1 MHPQSKWDST
11 RGARPPSI
19 VEAFSRCVDLYFDR
33 VALVHAAGEVTYS
46 ALARHAKII
55 AQRLRAAGIGR
66 GDIVGL
72 YVQRG
77 EESIA
82 AMLGVLSVGA
92 AYLPLDTS
100 YPPNLLRYICEDGA
114 PRAMLVGKAM
124 AAPAVPF
131 WRCQTLSAEFDSAPC
146 ISGNAAV
153 SVQPDD
159 LAYVMYTSGSTGRPK
174 GVMVPHRGVLRLVLD
189 CDYATL
195 SADEIILQL
204 APLSFDAS
212 TFEIWGALLNGGRLA
227 IMVEALPSL
236 DDIASA
242 ISRYGVTT
250 MWLTAGLFHLMVDHR
265 LEGLRPLRQLLAGG
279 DVLSP
284 VHVERVLAGLPHCRL
299 INGYGPTENTTFT
312 CCHQIAL
319 AECKPGPIPIGRP
332 IAGTYLRILDDALRP
347 VPVGKEGE
355 LCIGGE
361 GLALGYLNQPGLTA
375 ERFIQD
381 PRADRRGMRLYRSG
395 DRVCQHPDGA
405 LEFLGRRDR
414 QIKVNGKRVELDE
427 IEACLRHA
435 PRVVDAAAVAIST
448 PDGQRKVAAYIVP
461 DEGTEWTGFA
471 DMLRRYLRS
480 VLPDYMVPSFFTLM
494 ERLPLSATN
503 KVDRSQLPPPT
514 GEETD
519 RKVVAHGSYDE
530 VTAALVAIWQRVLER
545 DDVGLEEN
553 FFDLGGTSLQLTR
566 AHALI
571 RASLDSEITVLDMF
585 SFPNVRMLSKR
596 IADRRK
602 PSRAGLSIAD
612 RGRMQRVV
620 FERLQQQTASD
631 R

>member
-1 MHPQSKWDST
+1 MHSQTTRAST
-11 RGARPPSI
+11 CEVRPRSI
-19 VEAFSRCVDLYFDR
+19 VEAFLRCVDLYPDR
-33 VALVHAAGEVTYS
+33 VAVVLADGEVTYS
-46 ALARHAKII
+46 ALAVHAEVI
-55 AQRLRAAGIGR
+55 ASRLRATGIGR

-72 YVQRG
+72 YLQRG

-92 AYLPLDTS
+92 AYLPFDTS
-100 YPPNLLRYICEDGA
+100 YPPNLLRYICQDSA

-124 AAPAVPF
+124 AAPATPF
-131 WRCQTLSAEFDSAPC
+131 WSCPTLSAASDSARGVPE
-146 ISGNAAV
+146 SSSV

-174 GVMVPHRGVLRLVLD
+174 GVMVPHRGVLRLALD
-189 CDYATL
+189 CDYAAL
-195 SADEIILQL
+195 GEDEVILQL

-227 IMVEALPSL
+227 IMADAHPSL

-242 ISRYGVTT
+242 VSRHGVTT

-265 LEGLRPLRQLLAGG
+265 LDGLRPLRQLLAGG

-284 VHVERVLAGLPHCRL
+284 AHVARVLAALPQCRL

-319 AECKPGPIPIGRP
+319 ADCKPGPIPIGRA
-332 IAGTYLRILDDALRP
+332 IAGTYLRILDDALQP
-347 VPVGKEGE
+347 VPAGKEGE

-361 GLALGYLNQPGLTA
+361 GVALGYLNQPDLTA
-375 ERFIQD
+375 ERFIED
-381 PRADRRGMRLYRSG
+381 PWAGRPGMRLYRSG
-395 DRVCQHPDGA
+395 DRVRQNPDGI
-405 LEFLGRRDR
+405 LEFLGRVDR

-448 PDGQRKVAAYIVP
+448 PDGQRRVAAYIVP
-461 DEGTEWTGFA
+461 DKGTEWTGFA
-471 DMLRRYLRS
+471 DILRRYLRS
-480 VLPDYMVPSFFTLM
+480 VLPDYMVPSSFTLM

-503 KVDRSQLPPPT
+503 KVDRSKLPAPT
-514 GEETD
+514 SRD
-519 RKVVAHGSYDE
+519 PARKAAVHGSYDE
-530 VTAALVAIWQRVLER
+530 VTTALLAIWQQVLAR
-545 DDVGLEEN
+545 DEVGLEEN
-553 FFDLGGTSLQLTR
+553 FFDLGGTSLQLTQ

-571 RASLDSEITVLDMF
+571 RASLDSELTVLDMF
-585 SFPNVRMLSKR
+585 SFPNVSMLSKH
-596 IADRRK
+596 IADHRK
-602 PSRAGLSIAD
+602 PTRTGLSIAD

-620 FERLQQQTASD
+620 FDRLHQQTVSQQ
-631 R
+631 